1 MQKRVNVELLL
12 QWVNH
17 VFSSP
22 STPIPGA
29 TPVAT
34 HKSKE
39 STTKDVGEDVIHP
52 WAAPATLPQALF
64 SISVI
69 KLLLFRVAQHLI
81 GKTDFFKLLTDGK
94 EKDLIYSVD
103 AEDQNRS
110 LLPEIIQPSHIS
122 PITMFH
128 NSCSLFVTKL

>member
-52 WAAPATLPQALF
+52 WAAPATFPQALF

-94 EKDLIYSVD
+94 EKD
-103 AEDQNRS
+103 
-110 LLPEIIQPSHIS
+110 
-122 PITMFH
+122 
-128 NSCSLFVTKL
+128 